1 MKIFILTKNH
11 YKEKELSKYFRNI
24 GLHTEHI
31 RKLNRSELKK
41 QKTDYLCVSEQTQ
54 LLNKDN
60 KISELKDFE
69 EVTHQSE
76 VTLEVFKDGKK
87 TVKKYYGYVEGY
99 VFPNLKSNRTDIFNW
114 DDIFVAS
121 ATMKSYQEMKDNGL
135 KNSARDL
142 AFVQLIDYLPE
153 VFKFDKKIN
162 LNFNPM
168 ENEDV
173 ISFKPFIKD
182 LFDNNQYYAIA
193 YKNPVFHN
201 IINHVLND
209 GLFIRSATNR
219 KQKNYWLPG
228 LNAGIPLTPKKDALH
243 ELTFMFHDIMHFIFS
258 DLIVTDQSE
267 ESRQKYIIA
276 RMMSEAFTLVL
287 ADMLF
292 ISLLKKEGIEY
303 DYDKRKIY
311 PIFSQNE
318 FDINLDN
325 LDKIKDLLW
334 ANTAFALLGDEAPFK
349 AMIKDEQ
356 IFNNYKSKYQ
366 RFFQEDYRWT
376 AHNYENIK
384 QYSQRD
390 EKWLKHIKSNCNHLV
405 FDTKESYPDFN
416 INSSLEDQVKI
427 IFDYFFSKLTNII
440 KNPSTYNPEL
450 AFTNAVRKYVAGQIN
465 VFFKFDALYS
475 PIFLEQIS
483 LILKKETLV
492 EKDLNNI
499 RNLYNA
505 YIDKLVKDSFTT
517 SYEGENYKNI
527 YPIFEPF
534 YVFYEKTVEETFN
547 ETLMK
552 VFKGKNNENYL

>member
-1 MKIFILTKNH
+1 MKIFILTKSP

-24 GLHTEHI
+24 GLHTEHVT
-31 RKLNRSELKK
+31 KLNRAELKK
-41 QKTDYLCVSEQTQ
+41 NKVNYLCVSEQTQ
-54 LLNKDN
+54 LLNKN
-60 KISELKDFE
+60 KQKPTLEDFE
-69 EVTHQSE
+69 EVIHNSE
-76 VTLEVFKDGKK
+76 VILEIYKDGKK
-87 TVKKYYGYVEGY
+87 TIKKFYGYVEGY
-99 VFPNLKSNRTDIFNW
+99 IFPNLKSNRQDIYNW

-121 ATMKSYQEMKDNGL
+121 STMKSYQEMKDNGL

-168 ENEDV
+168 EHEEV

-182 LFDNNQYYAIA
+182 LFDNNQYYSIA
-193 YKNPVFHN
+193 YKNPLFHN

-209 GLFIRSATNR
+209 GLFIRRATNR

-267 ESRQKYIIA
+267 ESRHKYIIS

-292 ISLLKKEGIEY
+292 ISLLKKNGIAY
-303 DYDKRKIY
+303 DYEKRKIY
-311 PIFSQNE
+311 PIFTQNE
-318 FDINLDN
+318 FDINFEN
-325 LDKIKDLLW
+325 IDKIKELLW
-334 ANTAFALLGDEAPFK
+334 ANTAFALLGDEEPFK

-356 IFNNYKSKYQ
+356 VLINYKGKYQ

-376 AHNYENIK
+376 AHNYQNIK
-384 QYSQRD
+384 QYSHRD
-390 EKWLKHIKSNCNHLV
+390 EKWLKHIQNTCGFIVL
-405 FDTKESYPDFN
+405 DAKESFFN
-416 INSSLEDQVKI
+416 FTINKSLEEQVKI
-427 IFDYFFSKLTNII
+427 IFDEFFNKLSNIMQT
-440 KNPSTYNPEL
+440 PSAYNSEL
-450 AFTNAVRKYVAGQIN
+450 AFSNAVKKYMAGQLN

-475 PIFLEQIS
+475 SIFLEQIS
-483 LILKKETLV
+483 IILKKEIIS
-492 EKDLNNI
+492 EKDFKSI
-499 RNLYNA
+499 KILYDA

-534 YVFYEKTVEETFN
+534 YVFYEKTVEESFE
-547 ETLMK
+547 ETLK
-552 VFKGKNNENYL
+552 KIFEEN

>member
-1 MKIFILTKNH
+1 MKIFILTKNP
-11 YKEKELSKYFRNI
+11 YKEKELNKYFRNI

-31 RKLNRSELKK
+31 VKINRSEFKK
-41 QKTDYLCVSEQTQ
+41 QKIDYICVSEQTN
-54 LLNKDN
+54 LLNKS
-60 KISELKDFE
+60 KEKAKLEDFE
-69 EVTHQSE
+69 EVTHHSE
-76 VTLEVFKDGKK
+76 VTLEIFKDGQK
-87 TVKKYYGYVEGY
+87 TVKTFQAQVEGY
-99 VFPNLKSNRTDIFNW
+99 VFPNLKSNRPDIFNW

-142 AFVQLIDYLPE
+142 AFVQVIDYLPE
-153 VFKFDKKIN
+153 VFKFEKKIN

-168 ENEDV
+168 EHEEV

-182 LFDNNQYYAIA
+182 LFDNNQYYSIA
-193 YKNPVFHN
+193 YQNPVFHN

-209 GLFIRSATNR
+209 GLFIRRATNR

-267 ESRQKYIIA
+267 KTRHKYIIA

-311 PIFSQNE
+311 PVFAQNQ

-325 LDKIKDLLW
+325 LDKIKEILW
-334 ANTAFALLGDEAPFK
+334 ANTAFALLGDEKPFK
-349 AMIKDEQ
+349 AIVKDE
-356 IFNNYKSKYQ
+356 NVLATYKSKYQ

-376 AHNYENIK
+376 AHNYQNIK

-390 EKWLKHIKSNCNHLV
+390 EKWLKHIQNTCGDIVS
-405 FDTKESYPDFN
+405 DAKESYPDFELE
-416 INSSLEDQVKI
+416 SSLEDQVKT
-427 IFDYFFSKLTNII
+427 IFNDFFSKLTKII
-440 KNPSTYNPEL
+440 NTPSVYKPEL
-450 AFTNAVRKYVAGQIN
+450 ALSNAVKKYVSGQIN

-475 PIFLEQIS
+475 TLFLEQIS
-483 LILKKETLV
+483 LILKKEILA
-492 EKDLNNI
+492 EKDLKSI
-499 RNLYNA
+499 KKLYNA
-505 YIDKLVKDSFTT
+505 YIDKLVKDGFTT

-534 YVFYEKTVEETFN
+534 YVFYEKTVEENFEDTV
-547 ETLMK
+547 K
-552 VFKGKNNENYL
+552 KIFKEHQ

>member
-1 MKIFILTKNH
+1 MKIFILTKNP
-11 YKEKELSKYFRNI
+11 YKEKELSKYFRNV

-31 RKLNRSELKK
+31 IKINRAELKK
-41 QKTDYLCVSEQTQ
+41 QNIDYLCVSEQTH
-54 LLNKDN
+54 LLNKQN
-60 KISELKDFE
+60 IKSTLEDFE
-69 EVTHQSE
+69 EVTHNSE
-76 VTLEVFKDGKK
+76 VTLEIFKGGQK
-87 TVKKYYGYVEGY
+87 TVKKFKAQVDGYI
-99 VFPNLKSNRTDIFNW
+99 FPNLKSNRPDIFNW

-121 ATMKSYQEMKDNGL
+121 ATMKSYQELKDNGL

-142 AFVQLIDYLPE
+142 AFVQVIDYLPE
-153 VFKFDKKIN
+153 VFKFEKKIN

-168 ENEDV
+168 VHEEV

-182 LFDNNQYYAIA
+182 LCDSNQYYSIA
-193 YKNPVFHN
+193 YKNPVFRN

-209 GLFIRSATNR
+209 GLFIRRATNR

-267 ESRQKYIIA
+267 ETRHKYIIA

-311 PIFSQNE
+311 PIFGQNE
-318 FDINLDN
+318 FDITPENI
-325 LDKIKDLLW
+325 DKIKELLW
-334 ANTAFALLGDEAPFK
+334 ANTAFALLGDEKPFK
-349 AMIKDEQ
+349 AIVKDEQ
-356 IFNNYKSKYQ
+356 VLNNYKGKYQ

-376 AHNYENIK
+376 AHNYQNIK

-390 EKWLKHIKSNCNHLV
+390 EKWLKHIHNTCGAIVCDAK
-405 FDTKESYPDFN
+405 DSYSKFKLD
-416 INSSLEDQVKI
+416 SSLETQVKT
-427 IFDYFFSKLTNII
+427 IFDEFFGKLKKIMQQS
-440 KNPSTYNPEL
+440 STYNPEL
-450 AFTNAVRKYVAGQIN
+450 AFTNAVKKYVSGQMN

-475 PIFLEQIS
+475 AIFLEQIS
-483 LILKKETLV
+483 LVLSKEILNN
-492 EKDLNNI
+492 KDLQNI
-499 RNLYNA
+499 KNLYSA
-505 YIDKLVKDSFTT
+505 YIDKLVKDNFIT

-534 YVFYEKTVEETFN
+534 YVFYEKTVEETFDQ
-547 ETLMK
+547 TIK
-552 VFKGKNNENYL
+552 KIFKDSE

>member
-1 MKIFILTKNH
+1 MKIFILTKNP
-11 YKEKELSKYFRNI
+11 YKEKELNKYFRNI

-31 RKLNRSELKK
+31 VKINRSELKK
-41 QKTDYLCVSEQTQ
+41 QKIDYLCVSEQTN
-54 LLNKDN
+54 LLNKS
-60 KISELKDFE
+60 KEKAKLKDFE
-69 EVTHQSE
+69 EVTHHSE
-76 VTLEVFKDGKK
+76 VTLEIFKDGKE
-87 TVKKYYGYVEGY
+87 TVKTFQAQVEGY
-99 VFPNLKSNRTDIFNW
+99 VFPNLKSNRLDVFNW

-121 ATMKSYQEMKDNGL
+121 TTMKSYQEMKDNGL

-142 AFVQLIDYLPE
+142 AFVQVIDYLPE
-153 VFKFDKKIN
+153 VFKFEKKIN

-168 ENEDV
+168 EHEEV

-182 LFDNNQYYAIA
+182 LFDNNQYYSIA
-193 YKNPVFHN
+193 YQNPVFRN

-209 GLFIRSATNR
+209 GLFIRRATNR

-267 ESRQKYIIA
+267 KTRYKYIIA

-292 ISLLKKEGIEY
+292 ISLLKNEGIEY

-311 PIFSQNE
+311 PIFAQNQ
-318 FDINLDN
+318 FDISIDN
-325 LDKIKDLLW
+325 LDKIKDILW
-334 ANTAFALLGDEAPFK
+334 ANTAFALLGDEKPFK
-349 AMIKDEQ
+349 AIIKDEDVLA
-356 IFNNYKSKYQ
+356 NYKSKYQ

-376 AHNYENIK
+376 AHNYQNIK

-390 EKWLKHIKSNCNHLV
+390 EKWLKHIQNTCGYIV
-405 FDTKESYPDFN
+405 YDAKESYPDFELD
-416 INSSLEDQVKI
+416 SSLETQVKT
-427 IFDYFFSKLTNII
+427 IFDDFFSKLTNII
-440 KNPSTYNPEL
+440 KTPSVYNSEL
-450 AFTNAVRKYVAGQIN
+450 AFSNAVKKYVAGQIN

-475 PIFLEQIS
+475 SLFLEQIS
-483 LILKKETLV
+483 LILKKEILDD
-492 EKDLNNI
+492 KDLKNI
-499 RNLYNA
+499 KKLYNA
-505 YIDKLVKDSFTT
+505 YIDKLVKDGFTT

-534 YVFYEKTVEETFN
+534 YVFYEKTVEETFE
-547 ETLMK
+547 ETVK
-552 VFKGKNNENYL
+552 KIFKDNQ

>member
-1 MKIFILTKNH
+1 MKIFILTKNP

-31 RKLNRSELKK
+31 VKINRSELKK
-41 QKTDYLCVSEQTQ
+41 QKIDYLCVSEQTN
-54 LLNKDN
+54 LLNKKN
-60 KISELKDFE
+60 EKAKLEDFE
-69 EVTHQSE
+69 EVVHNSE
-76 VTLEVFKDGKK
+76 VTLEIFKEGQK
-87 TVKKYYGYVEGY
+87 TVKKFYGYVEGY
-99 VFPNLKSNRTDIFNW
+99 VFPNLKSNRPDIFNW

-121 ATMKSYQEMKDNGL
+121 ATMKSYQEMKDTGL

-153 VFKFDKKIN
+153 VFKFEKKIN

-168 ENEDV
+168 EHEEV

-182 LFDNNQYYAIA
+182 LFDSNQYYSIA
-193 YKNPVFHN
+193 YKNPVFRN

-209 GLFIRSATNR
+209 GLFIRRATNR

-267 ESRQKYIIA
+267 KTRHKYIIA

-311 PIFSQNE
+311 PIFGQNE
-318 FDINLDN
+318 FDITIENI
-325 LDKIKDLLW
+325 DKIKELLW
-334 ANTAFALLGDEAPFK
+334 ANTAFALLGDEKPFK
-349 AMIKDEQ
+349 AIIKDE
-356 IFNNYKSKYQ
+356 NVLANYKSKYQ

-376 AHNYENIK
+376 AHNYQNIK

-390 EKWLKHIKSNCNHLV
+390 EKWLKHIQNTCGDIV
-405 FDTKESYPDFN
+405 YDAKESYPDFELD
-416 INSSLEDQVKI
+416 SSLEVQVKT
-427 IFDYFFSKLTNII
+427 IFDEFFSKLAQIMQ
-440 KNPSTYNPEL
+440 KPSNYNPEL
-450 AFTNAVRKYVAGQIN
+450 AFTNAVKKYVAGQMN
-465 VFFKFDALYS
+465 VFFKFDAFYS
-475 PIFLEQIS
+475 SLFLEQIS
-483 LILKKETLV
+483 LILKKEILD
-492 EKDLNNI
+492 EKDLKNI
-499 RNLYNA
+499 KNLYNA

-517 SYEGENYKNI
+517 SYEGDNYKNI

-534 YVFYEKTVEETFN
+534 YVFYEKTVEETFDQ
-547 ETLMK
+547 TVK
-552 VFKGKNNENYL
+552 KIFKDSE